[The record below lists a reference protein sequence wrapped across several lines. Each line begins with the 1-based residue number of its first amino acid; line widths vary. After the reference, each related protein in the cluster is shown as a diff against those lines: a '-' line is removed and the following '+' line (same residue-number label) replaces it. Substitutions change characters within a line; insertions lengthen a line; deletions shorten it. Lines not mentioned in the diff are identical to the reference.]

1 MNNKITFAIEK
12 ANIIND
18 NPNSKFA
25 TVKLDF
31 FASGDNLN
39 DLYVS
44 EDTLM
49 KTADTIKYCPIVWKY
64 DKLLDDV
71 YTHDEE
77 ETPCGFVPET
87 STIETKKL
95 PDGRTMLSTV
105 AYIWKRYTGSL
116 LNIFKRD
123 GGKKPV
129 SVEMIVKDYI
139 DLENGKKELL
149 DFEYQCITILGNHV
163 TPAIPMASATVLSF
177 ASDFEEEFGEEFS
190 LQIPDKM
197 KQNAKEALEEA
208 KRQNYSTPAS
218 ISIAKNIIKM
228 DTLTEQL
235 AEELKQYF
243 SNKRNMSLTDYNL
256 HGGEE
261 AEEMLKL
268 LEKRNRM
275 IQDKIISFPY
285 KKISDINPA
294 LKGIDPPISLAQA
307 NEIASQ
313 ADAIGVDK
321 KKNGWAIAIS
331 SFKKTHHVENGKW
344 VKNKEQKM
352 EKEQED
358 KPDLLEEEK
367 MEENNDLSLPANRKE
382 EINMEETEKN
392 MEAQTEEKFEEAQ
405 EAPQE
410 APQEEPQEEKAK
422 FEVPEAMSWLFAEED
437 EEPEICAAKEE
448 LKSMSPDFGVALGG
462 LFAKMSK
469 MHASLAKKDEEL
481 KAYMSENERL
491 LKAEHEAQEA
501 KKAFAVK
508 ETLDELESKVVFP
521 EGVRDALEKKAEEY
535 SISDIDNWK
544 IYCKAVSFDFVA
556 KANTGNEEQV
566 EAVGLPFA
574 NREEIK
580 KDIWDN

>member
-12 ANIIND
+12 ANIINE

-64 DKLLDDV
+64 DKVLDDV

-95 PDGRTMLSTV
+95 SDGRTMLSTV

-139 DLENGKKELL
+139 DLPNGKKELL

-190 LQIPDKM
+190 LQISEQM
-197 KQNAKEALEEA
+197 KQNAREALEEA
-208 KRQNYSTPAS
+208 KKQNYSTPAS

-235 AEELKQYF
+235 AEELKEYF
-243 SNKRNMSLTDYNL
+243 SDKKNVSLTDYNL

-261 AEEMLKL
+261 AEELLKL

-294 LKGIDPPISLAQA
+294 LKGIDPPITLAQA

-321 KKNGWAIAIS
+321 KKNGWAIAIAN
-331 SFKKTHHVENGKW
+331 FKKTHHVENGKW

-358 KPDLLEEEK
+358 KSDLLEEEK
-367 MEENNDLSLPANRKE
+367 IEENNSLSLPSNRKE
-382 EINMEETEKN
+382 EVNMEETEKS
-392 MEAQTEEKFEEAQ
+392 MEVQTEEKFEEVQ
-405 EAPQE
+405 EA
-410 APQEEPQEEKAK
+410 PQEEKAK
-422 FEVPEAMSWLFAEED
+422 FEIPENMSWLFAEED
-437 EEPEICAAKEE
+437 EEAEICAAKEQ
-448 LKSMSPDFGVALGG
+448 LRSMSPDFAVVFDG
-462 LFAKMSK
+462 LFAKMNK
-469 MHASLAKKDEEL
+469 MRASLAKKEEEL

-491 LKAEHEAQEA
+491 LKAEREAEEA

-556 KANTGNEEQV
+556 KAKTENEEQV